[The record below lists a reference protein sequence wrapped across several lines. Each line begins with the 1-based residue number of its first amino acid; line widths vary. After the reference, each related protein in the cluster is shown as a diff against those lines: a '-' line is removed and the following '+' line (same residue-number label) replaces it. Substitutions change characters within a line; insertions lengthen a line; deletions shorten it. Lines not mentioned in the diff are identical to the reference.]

1 MSNIITNTKKNKIIK
16 QTLIEKEIIKSK
28 RIIYCGKWFNKKTK
42 NSKIPHPLIFHCK
55 KWECRVCRNELIN
68 ELTNK
73 HMHINSKYLNK
84 GWNLVTISLNI
95 STNNRLKFEEVFRLF
110 KKSIR
115 LLKDSRGWLKIK
127 RLLNIRYHYD
137 NTEVFFINNEY
148 KFYNNI
154 TNGAKVINIE
164 NKLIE
169 DVILSYWT
177 KIARK
182 TGLIISHSNSLQIYN
197 YYNTP
202 KNKTDPHAA
211 LINFKEKNIYER
223 TKIEGS
229 LENLEKRFW
238 ELTNSPPTNLK
249 TIKYLTKK
257 ELEEL
262 GNVIRNIYSLNKIFR
277 RGRIWHTK
285 I

>member
-1 MSNIITNTKKNKIIK
+1 MSKSIINTEINKIIK
-16 QTLIEKEIIKSK
+16 QTLIEREIINSK
-28 RIIYCGKWFNKKTK
+28 RIIYCGRWFNKINK
-42 NSKIPHPLIFHCK
+42 NSKTPQPVIFYCN
-55 KWECRVCRNELIN
+55 KWECRVCRNILIDD
-68 ELTNK
+68 LSNK
-73 HMHINSKYLNK
+73 HLQINSKCLNK
-84 GWNLVTISLNI
+84 GWNLVSISLNI
-95 STNNRLKFEEVFRLF
+95 STKNGFKFEEVFRLF
-110 KKSIR
+110 KNSIR

-127 RLLNIRYHYD
+127 KLLNIRYHYD
-137 NTEVFFINNEY
+137 STEVFFINNEY

-154 TNGAKVINIE
+154 INGTKEINIE
-164 NKLIE
+164 NKIIE
-169 DVILSYWT
+169 DIILSYWS

-182 TGLIISHSNSLQIYN
+182 TGLIISPSNSLQIYN
-197 YYNTP
+197 YYNNQ
-202 KNKTDPHAA
+202 KNKKDSNAA
-211 LINFKEKNIYER
+211 LINFKEKNISER

-262 GNVIRNIYSLNKIFR
+262 GNVIQNIYLLNKIFR
-277 RGRIWHTK
+277 RGRIWHSK